1 MMNLVM
7 RSLENEFRNG
17 DNIVTTLLE
26 HNSNY
31 VPWYALQNILARRG
45 IDIELR
51 VAGFDP
57 LTGELD
63 IDQLASMVDSK
74 TKLVTTTGASNFLG
88 YKPDLNRIGDI
99 AHSSGYQQPRLDS
112 FRGSYFLVDGAQL
125 VPGTPVDVQK
135 INCDFLAWSF
145 HKMGLPLGVGG
156 LYGKKEVLESM
167 DPFLYGGDMI
177 SDVKLGKV
185 EYNDLPWKFTAGTP
199 NILGIAAT
207 GRGISYMINMGLGN
221 LFIKGKI
228 SEPERIAKEGRQLVT
243 DILMN
248 TPRGDF
254 EITKQLTDAENNLY
268 DQFEEI
274 DPDRLEVFDDANER
288 LMATR
293 SVVTEAM
300 TNIMQHEE
308 KLTQAAIDSLS
319 KIPGVKLYGPRNA
332 EQRSG
337 LIAFSL
343 EGMQHQN
350 LAFELNR
357 KGIEARNG
365 THCASLAHEALE
377 LDGTVRLSFYVY
389 NSMDEVEKAVAAV
402 DEIAKGR

>member
-1 MMNLVM
+1 
-7 RSLENEFRNG
+7 
-17 DNIVTTLLE
+17 
-26 HNSNY
+26 
-31 VPWYALQNILARRG
+31 
-45 IDIELR
+45 
-51 VAGFDP
+51 
-57 LTGELD
+57 
-63 IDQLASMVDSK
+63 
-74 TKLVTTTGASNFLG
+74 
-88 YKPDLNRIGDI
+88 
-99 AHSSGYQQPRLDS
+99 
-112 FRGSYFLVDGAQL
+112 
-125 VPGTPVDVQK
+125 
-135 INCDFLAWSF
+135 
-145 HKMGLPLGVGG
+145 
-156 LYGKKEVLESM
+156 
-167 DPFLYGGDMI
+167 
-177 SDVKLGKV
+177 
-185 EYNDLPWKFTAGTP
+185 
-199 NILGIAAT
+199 
-207 GRGISYMINMGLGN
+207 MGLGN

-274 DPDRLEVFDDANER
+274 DPDRLEVLYDANER